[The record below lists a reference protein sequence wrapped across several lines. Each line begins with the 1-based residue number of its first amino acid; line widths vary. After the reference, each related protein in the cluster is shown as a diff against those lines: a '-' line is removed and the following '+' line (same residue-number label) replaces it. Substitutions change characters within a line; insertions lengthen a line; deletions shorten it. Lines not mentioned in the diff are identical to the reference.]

1 MAYVFSGTARFR
13 VSAAV
18 LLFCALCFGWG
29 GAPAQTMLPAAP
41 TTSSTPLLPYL
52 DYLLDETGTMDVE
65 EAAAPDKAGD
75 YRPLALKD
83 LPRETGVMW
92 LRFTLAPLPEGTRP
106 ATLLL
111 DMGESVPG
119 MPMLYEPVSN
129 SLSGALEWRE
139 SSPAQRNVLL
149 LPEAGKEPL
158 TCYIRLDGLPGLWF
172 APMLRTPQDAA
183 TNWGSLSRTAAIL
196 ALGVVM
202 LLCLLRGL
210 SEKGQWRVWTALYVG
225 VALGQGLMGMPASGS
240 GHIGLGE
247 SGAVLAP
254 GVALMLLPHV
264 GRHLMRT
271 RERSRALD
279 IQLLLLSLPGAVL
292 ALLPLVPNFG
302 WLTRYLDLWPLG
314 TLIFV
319 PTALGA
325 WIMGLGGAKRFLLGC
340 LLPPLFVAGG
350 MLGLD
355 SGFAPNLL
363 ASAPLWGT
371 ALSALIIAATR
382 APHDTAVAQADST
395 AAKAVRR
402 EADGTITLDQPLD
415 DPNLRLI
422 PPGPPMPSDDS
433 EADASAARPDPQ
445 TAPHAGLL
453 SDLSPNFPPNLLEDA
468 LRLPLDRLMREGA
481 ALGHCALPPAVRQ
494 YAENM
499 LGAARQMADI
509 VSNPKQLNQE
519 RPTTEAAAPFNLQ
532 HLMREAHDAVAP
544 AAESAGI
551 GLAWYM
557 PPHLGH
563 MYEGEAGALNE
574 TLCLLLESAVRATK
588 HGAVH
593 FSVRRVPESAD
604 AGHLLFTVTDTGSG
618 MPPKERSSLALTRA
632 WELAGAHKGFLG
644 VECSPHGTTIAFTLH
659 LKYLERDD
667 SEDAPVERRQPL
679 VLVAAESALDRQM
692 LARMLDGMPCRN
704 AEARSLSEA
713 LQLHKGEVA
722 LLLIAQG
729 KLASPAAGDILRQ
742 FRELAATAGLPF
754 CKALAVTVDDSQWD
768 RLADAGFTH
777 ALLEPVDSEAL
788 CQTVREILDAAAAAR
803 TADETGQEA
812 VPAEPAGQTGTA
824 STDMTA
830 AAPEAAAPS
839 VATAGAPAGR
849 PPLPD
854 LFGNE
859 DGHGASPLKI
869 PDLTALPDLLS
880 FAESLRGPLVGP
892 GEDKTSGKPAG
903 GLFSGLPENG
913 DPLPDIDLPP
923 AEAGL
928 TPVSRLN
935 ASHKTAQEQP
945 DIPAGLFVNPYAP
958 DDLVMTATS
967 KTTAVESESNEA
979 PVPASSPEDA
989 AMQAE
994 FSVAAGLEGPV
1005 WGEEEPAESD
1015 TAQETNDAAPEDAP
1029 STEDLAD
1036 GSVMAA
1042 ENPVSSTEETPAE
1055 PAPVVAAADAAEEKT
1070 ADAVKNAPPVEA
1082 SQAVVSVPEVDI
1094 EAAQSAAEG
1103 ASAAPELP
1111 EEPETAAP
1119 VEVTAPEEVVAE
1131 TSVPES
1137 KAAAAVPPAPE
1148 KPVEPEQ
1155 PRKPAFRPVTFA
1167 ARPGATIVPIR
1178 PKAAPK
1184 AAAVPEVPEARPTV
1198 TASATG
1204 SYTSPRQNTPG
1215 EWVGEPMPI
1224 GSPLS
1229 SRSQDA
1235 EDVSPTENAVR
1246 RGPRITIRSVPT
1258 TTARWDTE
1266 NTADTA
1272 KNVYTSPSLSTP
1284 GEWVGEPMPI
1294 SPKAT
1299 ADRPAPP
1306 RRNGPEEALRQVNKA
1321 GLDLSLTNAQ
1331 VAARRA
1337 ATVPAT
1343 PEPTAVEKPAAAAPG
1358 PTGTEERPAPAL
1370 TPATS
1375 QPQEAPAGMPVRET
1389 SPVSPSVPETT
1400 AAATAADSDGSGG
1413 LNGSIMDFI
1422 AGAEPVKKEV
1432 PPLAALIAE
1441 VSGPSPAPAPPAPP
1455 PAEEPRRTMSSP
1467 TPEKTV
1473 QGRLQMPLPEPR
1485 PVAGTNEARP
1495 ATDRA
1500 APVPPPPAPATP
1512 PQPGP
1517 DKTILQLVE
1526 RLDAAMEDAQQA
1538 FQSRRGYMVGEAA
1551 GRIAAE
1557 SDAFGFRVLARM
1569 ARCVERAAK
1578 ANDMNAL
1585 KDLLPELA
1593 VAVERNRIALTP
1605 RK

>member
-1 MAYVFSGTARFR
+1 
-13 VSAAV
+13 
-18 LLFCALCFGWG
+18 
-29 GAPAQTMLPAAP
+29 
-41 TTSSTPLLPYL
+41 
-52 DYLLDETGTMDVE
+52 
-65 EAAAPDKAGD
+65 
-75 YRPLALKD
+75 
-83 LPRETGVMW
+83 
-92 LRFTLAPLPEGTRP
+92 
-106 ATLLL
+106 
-111 DMGESVPG
+111 
-119 MPMLYEPVSN
+119 
-129 SLSGALEWRE
+129 
-139 SSPAQRNVLL
+139 
-149 LPEAGKEPL
+149 
-158 TCYIRLDGLPGLWF
+158 
-172 APMLRTPQDAA
+172 
-183 TNWGSLSRTAAIL
+183 
-196 ALGVVM
+196 
-202 LLCLLRGL
+202 
-210 SEKGQWRVWTALYVG
+210 
-225 VALGQGLMGMPASGS
+225 
-240 GHIGLGE
+240 
-247 SGAVLAP
+247 
-254 GVALMLLPHV
+254 
-264 GRHLMRT
+264 
-271 RERSRALD
+271 
-279 IQLLLLSLPGAVL
+279 
-292 ALLPLVPNFG
+292 
-302 WLTRYLDLWPLG
+302 
-314 TLIFV
+314 
-319 PTALGA
+319 
-325 WIMGLGGAKRFLLGC
+325 
-340 LLPPLFVAGG
+340 
-350 MLGLD
+350 
-355 SGFAPNLL
+355 
-363 ASAPLWGT
+363 
-371 ALSALIIAATR
+371 
-382 APHDTAVAQADST
+382 
-395 AAKAVRR
+395 
-402 EADGTITLDQPLD
+402 
-415 DPNLRLI
+415 
-422 PPGPPMPSDDS
+422 
-433 EADASAARPDPQ
+433 
-445 TAPHAGLL
+445 
-453 SDLSPNFPPNLLEDA
+453 
-468 LRLPLDRLMREGA
+468 
-481 ALGHCALPPAVRQ
+481 
-494 YAENM
+494 
-499 LGAARQMADI
+499 
-509 VSNPKQLNQE
+509 
-519 RPTTEAAAPFNLQ
+519 
-532 HLMREAHDAVAP
+532 
-544 AAESAGI
+544 
-551 GLAWYM
+551 
-557 PPHLGH
+557 
-563 MYEGEAGALNE
+563 
-574 TLCLLLESAVRATK
+574 
-588 HGAVH
+588 
-593 FSVRRVPESAD
+593 
-604 AGHLLFTVTDTGSG
+604 
-618 MPPKERSSLALTRA
+618 
-632 WELAGAHKGFLG
+632 
-644 VECSPHGTTIAFTLH
+644 
-659 LKYLERDD
+659 
-667 SEDAPVERRQPL
+667 
-679 VLVAAESALDRQM
+679 
-692 LARMLDGMPCRN
+692 
-704 AEARSLSEA
+704 
-713 LQLHKGEVA
+713 
-722 LLLIAQG
+722 
-729 KLASPAAGDILRQ
+729 
-742 FRELAATAGLPF
+742 
-754 CKALAVTVDDSQWD
+754 
-768 RLADAGFTH
+768 
-777 ALLEPVDSEAL
+777 
-788 CQTVREILDAAAAAR
+788 
-803 TADETGQEA
+803 
-812 VPAEPAGQTGTA
+812 
-824 STDMTA
+824 
-830 AAPEAAAPS
+830 
-839 VATAGAPAGR
+839 
-849 PPLPD
+849 
-854 LFGNE
+854 
-859 DGHGASPLKI
+859 
-869 PDLTALPDLLS
+869 
-880 FAESLRGPLVGP
+880 
-892 GEDKTSGKPAG
+892 
-903 GLFSGLPENG
+903 
-913 DPLPDIDLPP
+913 
-923 AEAGL
+923 
-928 TPVSRLN
+928 
-935 ASHKTAQEQP
+935 
-945 DIPAGLFVNPYAP
+945 
-958 DDLVMTATS
+958 
-967 KTTAVESESNEA
+967 
-979 PVPASSPEDA
+979 
-989 AMQAE
+989 
-994 FSVAAGLEGPV
+994 
-1005 WGEEEPAESD
+1005 
-1015 TAQETNDAAPEDAP
+1015 
-1029 STEDLAD
+1029 
-1036 GSVMAA
+1036 MAA

>member
-1 MAYVFSGTARFR
+1 M
-13 VSAAV
+13 
-18 LLFCALCFGWG
+18 
-29 GAPAQTMLPAAP
+29 
-41 TTSSTPLLPYL
+41 
-52 DYLLDETGTMDVE
+52 
-65 EAAAPDKAGD
+65 
-75 YRPLALKD
+75 
-83 LPRETGVMW
+83 
-92 LRFTLAPLPEGTRP
+92 
-106 ATLLL
+106 
-111 DMGESVPG
+111 
-119 MPMLYEPVSN
+119 
-129 SLSGALEWRE
+129 
-139 SSPAQRNVLL
+139 
-149 LPEAGKEPL
+149 
-158 TCYIRLDGLPGLWF
+158 
-172 APMLRTPQDAA
+172 
-183 TNWGSLSRTAAIL
+183 
-196 ALGVVM
+196 
-202 LLCLLRGL
+202 
-210 SEKGQWRVWTALYVG
+210 
-225 VALGQGLMGMPASGS
+225 
-240 GHIGLGE
+240 
-247 SGAVLAP
+247 
-254 GVALMLLPHV
+254 
-264 GRHLMRT
+264 
-271 RERSRALD
+271 
-279 IQLLLLSLPGAVL
+279 
-292 ALLPLVPNFG
+292 
-302 WLTRYLDLWPLG
+302 
-314 TLIFV
+314 
-319 PTALGA
+319 
-325 WIMGLGGAKRFLLGC
+325 
-340 LLPPLFVAGG
+340 
-350 MLGLD
+350 
-355 SGFAPNLL
+355 
-363 ASAPLWGT
+363 
-371 ALSALIIAATR
+371 
-382 APHDTAVAQADST
+382 
-395 AAKAVRR
+395 
-402 EADGTITLDQPLD
+402 
-415 DPNLRLI
+415 
-422 PPGPPMPSDDS
+422 
-433 EADASAARPDPQ
+433 
-445 TAPHAGLL
+445 
-453 SDLSPNFPPNLLEDA
+453 
-468 LRLPLDRLMREGA
+468 
-481 ALGHCALPPAVRQ
+481 
-494 YAENM
+494 
-499 LGAARQMADI
+499 
-509 VSNPKQLNQE
+509 
-519 RPTTEAAAPFNLQ
+519 
-532 HLMREAHDAVAP
+532 
-544 AAESAGI
+544 
-551 GLAWYM
+551 
-557 PPHLGH
+557 
-563 MYEGEAGALNE
+563 
-574 TLCLLLESAVRATK
+574 
-588 HGAVH
+588 
-593 FSVRRVPESAD
+593 
-604 AGHLLFTVTDTGSG
+604 
-618 MPPKERSSLALTRA
+618 
-632 WELAGAHKGFLG
+632 
-644 VECSPHGTTIAFTLH
+644 
-659 LKYLERDD
+659 
-667 SEDAPVERRQPL
+667 
-679 VLVAAESALDRQM
+679 
-692 LARMLDGMPCRN
+692 
-704 AEARSLSEA
+704 
-713 LQLHKGEVA
+713 
-722 LLLIAQG
+722 
-729 KLASPAAGDILRQ
+729 
-742 FRELAATAGLPF
+742 
-754 CKALAVTVDDSQWD
+754 
-768 RLADAGFTH
+768 
-777 ALLEPVDSEAL
+777 
-788 CQTVREILDAAAAAR
+788 
-803 TADETGQEA
+803 
-812 VPAEPAGQTGTA
+812 
-824 STDMTA
+824 
-830 AAPEAAAPS
+830 
-839 VATAGAPAGR
+839 
-849 PPLPD
+849 
-854 LFGNE
+854 
-859 DGHGASPLKI
+859 
-869 PDLTALPDLLS
+869 
-880 FAESLRGPLVGP
+880 
-892 GEDKTSGKPAG
+892 
-903 GLFSGLPENG
+903 
-913 DPLPDIDLPP
+913 
-923 AEAGL
+923 
-928 TPVSRLN
+928 
-935 ASHKTAQEQP
+935 
-945 DIPAGLFVNPYAP
+945 
-958 DDLVMTATS
+958 
-967 KTTAVESESNEA
+967 
-979 PVPASSPEDA
+979 
-989 AMQAE
+989 
-994 FSVAAGLEGPV
+994 
-1005 WGEEEPAESD
+1005 
-1015 TAQETNDAAPEDAP
+1015 
-1029 STEDLAD
+1029 
-1036 GSVMAA
+1036 
-1042 ENPVSSTEETPAE
+1042 
-1055 PAPVVAAADAAEEKT
+1055 
-1070 ADAVKNAPPVEA
+1070 
-1082 SQAVVSVPEVDI
+1082 
-1094 EAAQSAAEG
+1094 
-1103 ASAAPELP
+1103 
-1111 EEPETAAP
+1111 
-1119 VEVTAPEEVVAE
+1119 TAPEEVVAK

-1184 AAAVPEVPEARPTV
+1184 AAAVPEVPEAKPTV

-1258 TTARWDTE
+1258 TTARRDTE